1 MSNIKQ
7 VFWVLVTLS
16 IVFSLF
22 YLGIKNEKNAL
33 SDVGIELTLKEAI
46 NLGLNR
52 AKKWNENAYLVIVTS
67 VDEDM
72 GGTRGA
78 TGKRYK
84 WTLSFE
90 ASSTDQQLFVL
101 ISKGEISGVDEGKG
115 ASFGEIK
122 LDDIKF
128 DSPDL
133 VKFAQKKYGLQKG
146 VDWATGYNF
155 ILNGENGKP
164 TVTVLGND
172 KDSLF
177 TRITFDARN
186 GEIVGARHKV
196 PKGGGVIKA
205 RLGSDESETLKNGK
219 AILGISANDNQ
230 VVIWGDQ
237 KPRVF
242 NYSVQPFIEFSKN
255 YGEYWNA
262 LNFNEEILNAWINL
276 DNELYAATEL
286 GLWRIETS
294 ENKMK
299 RIFTTENKIEKID
312 YSTNNNIVILSNNY
326 IYKTIDN
333 GENWNTI
340 IQPESEKI
348 ISLQISDGG
357 TVIVLTSNGNIH
369 QNNGDKWINIE
380 LAQGLETPSYM
391 KLIGDD
397 LFLLSDYTL
406 WIQNLKDDR
415 WNKIQ
420 TNYEFKYLIKKRNN
434 LFGVNEDGI
443 IYLIKL
449 GGDTNEWKV
458 ERLFEA
464 KDGIITDLELTQND
478 LFIATMPDYYWE
490 TMN

>member
-1 MSNIKQ
+1 M
-7 VFWVLVTLS
+7 
-16 IVFSLF
+16 
-22 YLGIKNEKNAL
+22 GIKNEKNAS
-33 SDVGIELTLKEAI
+33 SDVGIELSLKEAI
-46 NLGLNR
+46 NLGLDR
-52 AKKWNENAYLVIVTS
+52 AKKWNEDASLASVTS

-84 WTLSFE
+84 WTMSFE
-90 ASSTDQQLFVL
+90 SPSTDQQLFIG
-101 ISKGEISGVDEGKG
+101 ISKGEISVVEEGKG
-115 ASFGEIK
+115 PSFGEIK
-122 LDDIKF
+122 SDDIKF
-128 DSPDL
+128 DSPYL
-133 VKFAQKKYGLQKG
+133 LKIAKEKYDLQKG
-146 VDWATGYNF
+146 VDWATGYHF
-155 ILNGENGKP
+155 TLNGENGKP

-172 KDSLF
+172 NDSLF
-177 TRITFDARN
+177 TRINFDARN
-186 GEIVGARHKV
+186 GKVVDVMKKV

-205 RLGSDESETLKNGK
+205 RLGSDESEVSKNGR

-242 NYSVQPFIEFSKN
+242 NFSVQPFIEFSKN
-255 YGEYWNA
+255 HGEYWNA

-294 ENKMK
+294 ENKMQ

-312 YSTNNNIVILSNNY
+312 YAINNNIVILSNNY
-326 IYKTIDN
+326 IHKTIDN
-333 GENWNTI
+333 GENWTEI
-340 IQPESEKI
+340 IQPESEEI

-357 TVIVLTSNGNIH
+357 TVIILTSNGNIY
-369 QNNGDKWINIE
+369 QENGDKWINLE

-391 KLIGDD
+391 ELIGDN

-406 WIQNLKDDR
+406 WVQNLKDDR

-420 TNYEFKYLIKKRNN
+420 TNYEFNTLIKKRNN
-434 LFGVNEDGI
+434 LFGINEDGI

-449 GGDTNEWKV
+449 GGDANEWKV

-464 KDGIITDLELTQND
+464 KDGIITDLALTQND
-478 LFIATMPDYYWE
+478 LFIATIPDYYWE
-490 TMN
+490 IMN